1 MKNNTEITSQDKLR
15 EAGIRV
21 TGPRIRIYEYLLTH
35 RTHPT
40 CDDIYRSLKD
50 EDKSLSLASVY
61 NVTEK
66 LSEVGLVAE
75 IISPD
80 GQKHYD
86 GIIDFHG
93 HFFCKSCGKI
103 MDVSCS
109 HDFLPEHLE
118 GCKVDSVS
126 LVISG
131 ECKDCVTGKD
141 LDQNL

>member
-86 GIIDFHG
+86 G
-93 HFFCKSCGKI
+93 
-103 MDVSCS
+103 
-109 HDFLPEHLE
+109 FLPEHLE
-118 GCKVDSVS
+118 GSKVDSVS